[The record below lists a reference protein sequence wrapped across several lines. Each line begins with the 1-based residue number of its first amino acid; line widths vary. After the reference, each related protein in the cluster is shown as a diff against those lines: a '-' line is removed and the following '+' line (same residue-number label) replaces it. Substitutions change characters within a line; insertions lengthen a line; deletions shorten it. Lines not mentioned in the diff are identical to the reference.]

1 MPFIKPNPS
10 PNTLRTYRVLVM
22 AFSAFIFNT
31 TEFIPVAL
39 LADIGASFAKA
50 DHEVG
55 IMMTV
60 YAWIVALLSLPA
72 MLITAKMERK
82 SLLLWLFALFII
94 SHVLTVLAYNFGMLL
109 ASRAGVALS
118 HAVFWSI
125 TASLTVRLAPKG
137 KQTWALGL
145 LATGSALATVLGLP
159 LGRILGQMLGWRAT
173 FLVITFLAF
182 VCMLVLWRIL
192 PNLPSRNT
200 GTLKNL
206 PEILTN
212 KPLIIIYLLTAL
224 LVTAHFGTYS
234 YIEPLMQTLGKF
246 SQNFTTMILLIFGI
260 AGMLASFIFGR
271 FYERLQKYFLP
282 VFILTLMTSLILV
295 THVIFY
301 PSAWVA
307 LTLFWGTGITVISLV
322 LQIRTLKL
330 APQSTDVAMSLFSGI
345 YNIGIGGGALLGSLV
360 IANMGLN
367 FIGYVSGMIAICCLF
382 IFIIFRKI
390 L

>member
-173 FLVITFLAF
+173 FLVITILAA

-192 PNLPSRNT
+192 PQLPSRNT
-200 GTLKNL
+200 GTLKSL
-206 PEILTN
+206 PEILN
-212 KPLIIIYLLTAL
+212 NQPLMVVYLLTAL
-224 LVTAHFGTYS
+224 LVSAHFGTYS
-234 YIEPLMQTLGKF
+234 YIEPLMQNLGKF
-246 SQNFTTMILLIFGI
+246 SENFTTLILLVFGI

-282 VFILTLMTSLILV
+282 TFILILMTSLILA

-301 PSAWVA
+301 PSAWVLLA
-307 LTLFWGTGITVISLV
+307 LCWGTGITVISLV

-330 APQSTDVAMSLFSGI
+330 APKSTDVAMSLFSGI

-360 IANMGLN
+360 IAHLGLN
-367 FIGYVSGMIAICCLF
+367 FIGYVSGILAMCCLI
-382 IFIIFRKI
+382 IFVIFRKI